1 MNNLLVAV
9 DNLHVL
15 LNDNQTLI
23 GVVTHGEDTP
33 EHLQEAR
40 VVARGGGGTTTTGSV
55 SRSHN
60 WRRGRSVMS
69 PWILRNCGV
78 KRLMCNI
85 LVEFLMCQ
93 NFNHALNVGSKSTG
107 SLRV

>member
-33 EHLQEAR
+33 EHL
-40 VVARGGGGTTTTGSV
+40 
-55 SRSHN
+55 
-60 WRRGRSVMS
+60 
-69 PWILRNCGV
+69 
-78 KRLMCNI
+78 
-85 LVEFLMCQ
+85 
-93 NFNHALNVGSKSTG
+93 
-107 SLRV
+107 